1 MVLVVMAVV
10 MVAMMASVALCKLSF
25 HDRALAQRT
34 ARGARVPRSYALIT
48 ALVITAHTITA
59 LVITALVRN
68 VVGRRFRFQPPAVG
82 PPGGRH
88 RRKGARKPRIQPR
101 LGSRGPLGRL
111 TWRQDARYDA
121 IGGARGK
128 LQAHPARM
136 DLPLRRP
143 RRGLRRRIRSR
154 ERMGRG
160 RGCGRALC

>member
-34 ARGARVPRSYALIT
+34 ARGARVPRSYVL
-48 ALVITAHTITA
+48 
-59 LVITALVRN
+59 ITALVRN
-68 VVGRRFRFQPPAVG
+68 VVGRRFRFQPPAVR

-111 TWRQDARYDA
+111 TWR
-121 IGGARGK
+121 
-128 LQAHPARM
+128 
-136 DLPLRRP
+136 
-143 RRGLRRRIRSR
+143 
-154 ERMGRG
+154 
-160 RGCGRALC
+160 

>member
-1 MVLVVMAVV
+1 MVLVAMAVV
-10 MVAMMASVALCKLSF
+10 MVAMMASVALCKLSS

-34 ARGARVPRSYALIT
+34 ARGARVPRSYVL
-48 ALVITAHTITA
+48 ITA

-111 TWRQDARYDA
+111 TWR
-121 IGGARGK
+121 
-128 LQAHPARM
+128 
-136 DLPLRRP
+136 
-143 RRGLRRRIRSR
+143 
-154 ERMGRG
+154 
-160 RGCGRALC
+160 

>member
-34 ARGARVPRSYALIT
+34 ARGARVPRTYVLIT
-48 ALVITAHTITA
+48 ALVITA

-68 VVGRRFRFQPPAVG
+68 VVGRRFRFQPPAVR

-111 TWRQDARYDA
+111 TWR
-121 IGGARGK
+121 
-128 LQAHPARM
+128 
-136 DLPLRRP
+136 
-143 RRGLRRRIRSR
+143 
-154 ERMGRG
+154 
-160 RGCGRALC
+160 